1 MTAPFRDPVD
11 LDTATQLDGDDG
23 DYAIDLSDNWQ
34 LWGPSGG
41 YLSAI
46 ALRAAGEIAE
56 LDRPSSFYCH
66 FVRAPKFGAAEVS
79 ARMIRPGRRSES
91 IAVELH
97 QEGKLMLTALVRTTA
112 PAEGFVHQHGDAPDV
127 PPPSEIPEFRW
138 TGEGSDRY
146 TYWNNFE
153 RRSTMGTW
161 GVEGE
166 PPEQREWIKSLPIA
180 RFENPFIDAARPLM
194 ALDTWGYIAANRKYF
209 NERFISP
216 NLDTS
221 AWFHD
226 IDAQTDWLLIDH
238 ASPIARNGV
247 IAVDGRVWSSDG
259 VLVAT
264 GGAQLIQIEDS

>member
-1 MTAPFRDPVD
+1 MNPPFRPPVD
-11 LDTATQLDGDDG
+11 LATATTLEGSDGQFG
-23 DYAIDLSDNWQ
+23 IDLSDNWQ

-56 LDRPSSFYCH
+56 LERPASFYCH
-66 FVRAPKFGAAEVS
+66 FVRAPKFGPAEVT
-79 ARMIRPGRRSES
+79 ATMIRPGRRAES

-112 PAEGFVHQHGDAPDV
+112 PTEGFVHQVDVAPEV
-127 PPPSEIPEFRW
+127 NRPEEVPEFRW
-138 TGEGSDRY
+138 DGDGADLY

-153 RRSTMGTW
+153 RRAVSGRW
-161 GVEGE
+161 GVDGD
-166 PPEQREWIKSLPIA
+166 PPIQREWVKSIPVA

-194 ALDTWGYIAANRKYF
+194 ALDTYGYIATNRKYF
-209 NERFISP
+209 KERFISP

-226 IDAQTDWLLIDH
+226 IKAQTDWLLIDH
-238 ASPIARNGV
+238 ASPIARDGV
-247 IAVDGRVWSSDG
+247 IAVDGRVWSADG

-264 GGAQLIQIEDS
+264 GAAQLIQIDG